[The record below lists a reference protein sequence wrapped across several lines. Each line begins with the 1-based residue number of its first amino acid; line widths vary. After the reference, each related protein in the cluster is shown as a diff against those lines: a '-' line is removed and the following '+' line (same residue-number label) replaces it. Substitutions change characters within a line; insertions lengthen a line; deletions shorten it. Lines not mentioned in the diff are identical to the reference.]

1 MPPPHPTPRAFH
13 HSIVHAPPPPG
24 QVVMRTVQRLLQVDW
39 VHGLAWVGWASWG
52 LLATDTDRLAEKLPF
67 AFTCTAGGDEDFAK
81 AVAGA
86 SLTPGGM
93 VSIKSSGGGSKHTTD
108 GDAGA
113 DGGGSLYKKDGKK
126 QKQKQQGG
134 GSSSKKH
141 KKH

>member
-1 MPPPHPTPRAFH
+1 MHAHNMHCPTDLIF
-13 HSIVHAPPPPG
+13 
-24 QVVMRTVQRLLQVDW
+24 T
-39 VHGLAWVGWASWG
+39 HGCVL
-52 LLATDTDRLAEKLPF
+52 
-67 AFTCTAGGDEDFAK
+67 AGGDEDFAK

-93 VSIKSSGGGSKHTTD
+93 VSIKSSGGGSSKHAADAD
-108 GDAGA
+108 G

-134 GSSSKKH
+134 GSSNKKH